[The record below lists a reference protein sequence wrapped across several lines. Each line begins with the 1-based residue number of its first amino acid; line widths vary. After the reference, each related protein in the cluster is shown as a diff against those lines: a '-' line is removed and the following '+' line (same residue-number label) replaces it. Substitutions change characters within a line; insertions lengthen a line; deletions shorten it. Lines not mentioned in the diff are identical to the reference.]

1 MITTYL
7 CRKKGVLEKNIPMDE
22 IESVLDHRDNLLW
35 IDLFKPT
42 LEEINFLKKT
52 FDFHPLALEDSI
64 HLGQRSKLDEYDG
77 YVFIVLHSIELC
89 SVKEL
94 EEAEESE
101 NVTFTQVACFVGKNY
116 LVTIHHEPAC
126 TIKNTMKRCEDDDRV
141 MRNGV
146 GPLFYNLVDVTVDE
160 YFPILNYFDESI
172 DELED
177 MIIENPSKKQL
188 NKIFTLK
195 KELVGLRKICGP
207 TREVLNTINDRPLP
221 QFTPESRM
229 YFRDVYDHVIRI
241 YDMIDTYRDL
251 LTNAMEIYLSMVS
264 NRLSEV
270 MKRLAIVATIFMP
283 ITFITSFFGMN
294 VKFAYGLLEKET
306 VFWGITVAMAGI
318 TMAML
323 WLFRKARFL

>member
-7 CRKKGVLEKNIPMDE
+7 CRKKGVLEKNISLE
-22 IESVLDHRDNLLW
+22 SIESILDHRDNLLW
-35 IDLFKPT
+35 IDLLKPT
-42 LEEINFLKKT
+42 LEEINFLKKA

-89 SVKEL
+89 SGKEL
-94 EEAEESE
+94 EEQEEAK
-101 NVTFTQVACFVGKNY
+101 NVAFTQVACFVGKNY
-116 LVTIHHEPAC
+116 LVTIHHEPVC
-126 TIKNTMKRCEDDDRV
+126 TVAATMKRCEDDDRA

-146 GPLFYNLVDVTVDE
+146 GFLFYNLVDATVDE

-188 NKIFTLK
+188 NKVFTLK
-195 KELVGLRKICGP
+195 KELVGLRKVCGP
-207 TREVLNTINDRPLP
+207 AREVLNTINDRPLP

-229 YFRDVYDHVIRI
+229 YFRDVYDHIIRI

-264 NRLSEV
+264 NRLNDV
-270 MKRLAIVATIFMP
+270 MKRLALVATIFMP
-283 ITFITSFFGMN
+283 ITFIASLFGMN
-294 VKFAYGLLEKET
+294 VKFPHIVSEHGLFFWGLLT
-306 VFWGITVAMAGI
+306 GMVVITVS
-318 TMAML
+318 ML